1 MYTQFR
7 KLALASTIALIFAT
21 AGATSA
27 FAADSTRQEIVNAR
41 QESQIW
47 TTYALSP
54 YLRAHD
60 ISVTVDNGKA
70 TLTGKVEE
78 DVNKDLAKQIA
89 LGVDGIKEVDNQIVV
104 TADLPPR
111 ASPAERSYGDM
122 VDDASIT
129 SAVKAKLLWNKN
141 TDGLQTDV
149 DTRWAR
155 VKLTGTADTA
165 EAKALAGQLAKNTR
179 GVRSVDNQLV
189 VDGTRAN
196 KHTSSSEMMGND
208 ISDSWITT
216 KVKSNFMFSSNVTGA
231 DISVTTT
238 KGVVELSGKVDSGA
252 ERDLAIE
259 LAKNVRGVKD
269 VTSSA
274 LTF

>member
-89 LGVDGIKEVDNQIVV
+89 LGVDGIKEVDNQINDIEFTTIQRELAELAAL
-104 TADLPPR
+104 TAAQKRVADG
-111 ASPAERSYGDM
+111 SYGACIDCDEPI
-122 VDDASIT
+122 DDGRLKVQPA
-129 SAVKAKLLWNKN
+129 ALRCLDCQELLE
-141 TDGLQTDV
+141 
-149 DTRWAR
+149 RR
-155 VKLTGTADTA
+155 
-165 EAKALAGQLAKNTR
+165 
-179 GVRSVDNQLV
+179 
-189 VDGTRAN
+189 
-196 KHTSSSEMMGND
+196 
-208 ISDSWITT
+208 
-216 KVKSNFMFSSNVTGA
+216 NFVPG
-231 DISVTTT
+231 
-238 KGVVELSGKVDSGA
+238 
-252 ERDLAIE
+252 
-259 LAKNVRGVKD
+259 
-269 VTSSA
+269 
-274 LTF
+274 